1 MARLFFRLTTIT
13 MALAIVAG
21 CGSDSTSPQPTP
33 QSGDITIVKGA
44 SLMTTT
50 AFSPN
55 PKTISLADGGEV
67 RWVNSDGGS
76 VYGGGTEVAHQI
88 MSDDAAF
95 DTSEPFSP
103 GQSYTIILGAAG
115 TYHYHCN
122 IHPNMVGTITVTP

>member
-13 MALAIVAG
+13 MALAFVAG

-33 QSGDITIVKGA
+33 ESGDITIVKGA

-67 RWVNSDGGS
+67 HWVNADGGS

>member
-13 MALAIVAG
+13 MALAVVAG

-33 QSGDITIVKGA
+33 ESGDITIVKGA

-67 RWVNSDGGS
+67 RWVNTDGGS